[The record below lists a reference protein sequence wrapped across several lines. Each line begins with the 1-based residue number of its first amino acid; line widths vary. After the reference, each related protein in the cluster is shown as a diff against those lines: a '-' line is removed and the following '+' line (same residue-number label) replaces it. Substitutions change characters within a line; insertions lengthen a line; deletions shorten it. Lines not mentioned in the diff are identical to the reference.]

1 MANVINVEDLQRA
14 AEKYQKDFKVLPFA
28 ILMNYIVALRLRMIK
43 VNNKDI
49 LIEEQRKGGLTKP
62 YTPGVEHEALAIE
75 IKKLGEKILQ
85 VQPSYCALKDHIMNY
100 KEKQVLFDPTQDT
113 VNNKTKKHPQ
123 EKIIIGNKIKTVAED
138 IIDALF
144 PAERDVSDLSPTGM
158 FDGYDT
164 LIDAGIVAGDLTVG
178 KGNYIDSGV
187 LSAPADDD
195 DTLAWDRLVTWIR
208 SSHTRFSKNP
218 VLRMPIGIYN
228 NCSDALEN
236 KFKYKDVL
244 FDIFLEKLRDKTQR
258 PNLQLVVS
266 DALGTGTRITLT
278 EDGLYDFGMNAFGDE
293 KFVQVRNP
301 YEDPNMAQFW
311 LQFEAGCRINSW
323 HSKVFMANQGT
334 PVANQ
339 LSGDY
344 LS

>member
-1 MANVINVEDLQRA
+1 MAKVINVDDLNRA
-14 AEKYQKDFKVLPFA
+14 AETYQKDFKILPFA
-28 ILMNYIVALRLRMIK
+28 VLMTTIQLLRLRMIK

-62 YTPGVEHEALAIE
+62 YTPGSEHEALAIE
-75 IKKLGEKILQ
+75 IKKLQEKTLQ
-85 VQPSYCALKDHIMNY
+85 VQPSYCAIKDHIMNY
-100 KEKQVLFDPTQDT
+100 KEKQILHDPTADT

-123 EKIIIGNKIKTVAED
+123 EKLIIGNKIKTVAED

-144 PAERDVSDLSPTGM
+144 PAERDVADQSPTGM

-164 LIDAGIVAGDLTVG
+164 LIDAAIVAGDLTSG
-178 KGNYIDSGV
+178 KGNYIDSGD
-187 LSAPADDD
+187 LIAPADDD
-195 DTLAWDRLVTWIR
+195 DTNAWDNLVNWIR

-218 VLRMPIGIYN
+218 VLRLPIGIYN

-236 KFKYKDVL
+236 KFKYKDVV
-244 FDIFLEKLRDKTQR
+244 FDIFLQKLQDKTQR
-258 PNLQLVVS
+258 PNLKLVVS

-278 EDGLYDFGMNAFGDE
+278 EDGLFDFGMNAFGDE
-293 KFVQVRNP
+293 KFVQVRAP
-301 YEDPNMAQFW
+301 YEDPNMVQFW

-323 HSKVFMANQGT
+323 HEKAFMANQGT